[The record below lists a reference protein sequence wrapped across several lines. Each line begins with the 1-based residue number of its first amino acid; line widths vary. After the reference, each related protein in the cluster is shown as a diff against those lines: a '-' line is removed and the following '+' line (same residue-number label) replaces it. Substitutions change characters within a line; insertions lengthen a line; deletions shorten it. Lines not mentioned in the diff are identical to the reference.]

1 MQEGMKAR
9 PEYIESPP
17 KVDCPSPLTAITKM
31 YRNLRKDESCTEGL
45 IAKDPLGK
53 KCVLSHVNCGSNENY
68 TSQFISF
75 TTSIEVANY
84 YRNKFGPT
92 LQIAIIDIENIP
104 SQCQLYDLTSEEV
117 RDEYL
122 GNAVCKNFAKASC
135 EVLLS
140 CGITRVP
147 CTVSDKEY
155 AKRDASEL

>member
-9 PEYIESPP
+9 PEYIEGPP
-17 KVDCPSPLTAITKM
+17 QVDCPSPLTAIAM
-31 YRNLRKDESCTEGL
+31 YRILRKDESCTEGL
-45 IAKDPLGK
+45 IAKDPSQERT
-53 KCVLSHVNCGSNENY
+53 VISHVNCGGRDY
-68 TSQFISF
+68 YKSQYISF
-75 TTSIEVANY
+75 TTSLEVANY
-84 YRNKFGPT
+84 WNQFDPT
-92 LQIAIIDIENIP
+92 LPIAIIDIENIP

>member
-1 MQEGMKAR
+1 MQEAIKTQ
-9 PEYIESPP
+9 PEYIGPP
-17 KVDCPSPLTAITKM
+17 KVDCPSPSTATAM
-31 YRNLRKDESCTEGL
+31 YRILRTDESCTEGL
-45 IAKDPLGK
+45 IAKDPSQNRK
-53 KCVLSHVNCGSNENY
+53 VISHVNCGGRDY
-68 TSQFISF
+68 YKSQYISF
-75 TTSIEVANY
+75 TTSLEVANY
-84 YRNKFGPT
+84 WNQFDPT
-92 LQIAIIDIENIP
+92 LPIAIIDIENIP